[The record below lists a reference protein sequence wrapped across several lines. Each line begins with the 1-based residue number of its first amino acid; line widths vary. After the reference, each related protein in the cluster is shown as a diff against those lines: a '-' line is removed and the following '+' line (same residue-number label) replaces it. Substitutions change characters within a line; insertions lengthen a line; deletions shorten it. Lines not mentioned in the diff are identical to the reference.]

1 MPEFPLNNPRIVA
14 AFDFDHTMIDR
25 DSLLPFLFF
34 TTGYAWSLYRL
45 VKLLP
50 QLLRFSVKDLSRQ
63 GVKEKILTEF
73 FAGQSL
79 ADLQKKG
86 QLYAAKQ
93 LDDYIKPQALRRL
106 HWHQHQGH
114 ECMLVS
120 ASIDLY
126 LTPWALRHGIKRVI
140 SSRLEVTP
148 EGIITGQLQGLN
160 CWGEEK
166 RRRFLEELGPKDHY
180 QLYVYGDSRG
190 DLELLD
196 LADFPFYRRFAS

>member
-1 MPEFPLNNPRIVA
+1 MPKFPLNHSRIVA

-34 TTGYAWSLYRL
+34 TTGYARSLYRL
-45 VKLLP
+45 AKLLP
-50 QLLRFSVKDLSRQ
+50 YLLRFIVKDLSRQ
-63 GVKEKILTEF
+63 AAKEKILSDF

-79 ADLQKKG
+79 ADLQNKG
-86 QLYAAKQ
+86 RLYAAKR
-93 LDDYIKPQALRRL
+93 LDSYIKPQALNRL
-106 HWHQHQGH
+106 HWHQSQGH
-114 ECMLVS
+114 ECVLVS

-126 LTPWALRHGIKRVI
+126 LIPWALQHGIKRVI

-166 RRRFLEELGPKDHY
+166 KRRILEELGPKDQY
-180 QLYVYGDSRG
+180 QLYAYGDSRG
-190 DLELLD
+190 DFELLS
-196 LADFPFYRRFAS
+196 LADYPFYRRFT